1 MRTSDLNPV
10 FQPSYPLVT
19 SRDLDP
25 LLERIGEARCVL
37 LGEASHGTHDYYTWR
52 TAITQRLIAEKNFR
66 LLAVEGDW
74 PDCYR
79 INRYIKGLDNTS
91 QSPVEILQTFKRWP
105 TWMWGNWE
113 IAALVSWLKT
123 YNTTLSPTEKIGF
136 YGLDV
141 YSLWESMEAMVGYLE
156 GNDPVAARLV
166 HEALACFEPFAEDE
180 QRYAR
185 EHYFLGVSC
194 RDPLTQLL
202 RQIRS
207 KVPSFDH
214 DPEAALN
221 TEQNAYIAVNAEAY
235 YRGLMDFSTNTWNL
249 RDTHMAD
256 TLDRLLRFQGPD
268 TKIIVWAHNTHIGDA
283 RYTSMPESGLI
294 NLGQLVRQRRGM
306 DDVVL
311 VGFSSYQG
319 TVRAG
324 KRWGAPA
331 EVMTV
336 PAAQEGSLEHAL
348 HQLSD
353 LNRLIIFARNTS
365 GEPFPHRAI
374 GVVYEPERERFGNY
388 VSTKVNQ
395 RYDAFVYLDRTRALH
410 PLPLST
416 DAHKIPETFPFNY

>member
-37 LGEASHGTHDYYTWR
+37 LGEASHGTHDYYIWR
-52 TAITQRLIAEKNFR
+52 IAIIQRLIAEKNFR

-105 TWMWGNWE
+105 TWMWGNWK

-123 YNTTLSPTEKIGF
+123 YNTTLSPAEKTGF

-141 YSLWESMEAMVGYLE
+141 YSLWGSMVGYLE

-166 HEALACFEPFAEDE
+166 HEALACFEPFGEDE

-194 RDPLTQLL
+194 PEPLTQLL

-207 KVPSFDH
+207 KVPSFDY
-214 DPEAALN
+214 DPEA
-221 TEQNAYIAVNAEAY
+221 
-235 YRGLMDFSTNTWNL
+235 
-249 RDTHMAD
+249 
-256 TLDRLLRFQGPD
+256 
-268 TKIIVWAHNTHIGDA
+268 
-283 RYTSMPESGLI
+283 
-294 NLGQLVRQRRGM
+294 
-306 DDVVL
+306 

-353 LNRLIIFARNTS
+353 LNRLIIFPRNTS
-365 GEPFPHRAI
+365 GEPLPHRAI
-374 GVVYEPERERFGNY
+374 GVVYEPERERFGNC

-410 PLPLST
+410 PLPLNT